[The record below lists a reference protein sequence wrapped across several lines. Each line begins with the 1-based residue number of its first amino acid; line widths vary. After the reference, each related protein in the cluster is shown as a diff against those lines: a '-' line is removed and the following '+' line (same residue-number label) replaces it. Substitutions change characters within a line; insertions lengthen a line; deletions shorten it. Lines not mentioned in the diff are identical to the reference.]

1 MSRKTPSVVLV
12 GRPNVGK
19 STLFNRMTGSR
30 RAIVG
35 PIAGTTRDALARP
48 VVWRGVSFQLFDTGG
63 LYGESED
70 PLHELVVQQGRR
82 AIVGAD
88 LLVLLVDGREGL
100 TPGDER
106 IARELRET
114 GRPVLLAINKTDDK
128 RSQKSAMEFFQL
140 GFDPV
145 IEISAEHG
153 HGVAELLDEMVK
165 RLEEKGAR
173 ASGLVARDLGLA
185 NNEEMPAP
193 GPQPPASEQETRVA
207 IVGRPNVGKSSLVNR
222 LLREERVLVSDMPGT
237 TRDAIDSP
245 LLWHRRHF
253 RIIDT
258 AGMRRPGRISRGGKV
273 EMVSVALAKEA
284 IADADVVALIID
296 ANTGAA
302 DQDAAIGGEADRA
315 GRGIVIVANKW
326 DLVKS
331 QDHTFVESFDETLRH
346 GMRFLDYAPIL
357 HISALTGERAGKVL
371 ETIDKVAAARRMRVP
386 TPALNKFLEAV
397 TSANPPVS
405 PGRKHVRILYAA
417 QIGVA
422 PPSFV
427 FFTNVATT
435 FHFSYERFLINQLR
449 QKFGFV
455 GSPIRI
461 QVRRRD
467 RNTNVGGER
476 KDRGVRQSQKASQH
490 RQGQQERKDRRA
502 RKNRRDRKEQ

>member
-1 MSRKTPSVVLV
+1 
-12 GRPNVGK
+12 
-19 STLFNRMTGSR
+19 MTGSR
-30 RAIVG
+30 RAIVA

-48 VVWRGVSFQLFDTGG
+48 VVWRGTSFQLFDTGG

-100 TPGDER
+100 LPGDER

-114 GRPVLLAINKTDDK
+114 GHPVILAINKTDDK
-128 RSQKSAMEFFQL
+128 RSQKSALEFFQL

-153 HGVAELLDEMVK
+153 SGVFELMDEMVV
-165 RLEEKGAR
+165 RLGGKGSGHHGEGHR
-173 ASGLVARDLGLA
+173 AEGEGHGPLDRPD
-185 NNEEMPAP
+185 P
-193 GPQPPASEQETRVA
+193 GPETSVPEHETRVA

-237 TRDAIDSP
+237 TRDAIDAP
-245 LLWHRRHF
+245 LLWHRRRF

-258 AGMRRPGRISRGGKV
+258 AGMRRPGRIARGGKV

-296 ANTGAA
+296 ASTGAS

-315 GRGIVIVANKW
+315 GRGLVIVANKW

-331 QDHTFVESFDETLRH
+331 QDHKFVEVFDDTLRQ
-346 GMRFLDYAPIL
+346 GMRFLDYVPIL

-371 ETIDKVAAARRMRVP
+371 ETIDRVAASRRTRVP
-386 TPALNKFLEAV
+386 TPALNKFLESV
-397 TSANPPVS
+397 TAANPPVS

-476 KDRGVRQSQKASQH
+476 KDRGIRKDQKARQSREVQK
-490 RQGQQERKDRRA
+490 ERKDRRA
-502 RKNRRDRKEQ
+502 RKNRRDRTER